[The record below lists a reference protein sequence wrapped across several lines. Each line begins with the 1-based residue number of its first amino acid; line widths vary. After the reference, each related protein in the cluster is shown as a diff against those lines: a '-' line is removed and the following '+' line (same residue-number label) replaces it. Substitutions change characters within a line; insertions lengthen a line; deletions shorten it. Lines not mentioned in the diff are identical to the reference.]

1 MPLRI
6 RLARAGAK
14 KRPHYR
20 IVVTDGRNPRDGR
33 FLERVG
39 TYSPLLPK
47 DSDERITMKV
57 DRIKYWMDR
66 GAQPSDRVRKFLAGA
81 DLVPKPVFN
90 NPEKAKPKAKAQA
103 RLDEQKQAAEEAAS
117 AAEAPDA
124 GDATD
129 AAEAPASE

>member
-39 TYSPLLPK
+39 TYAPLLPK
-47 DSDERITMKV
+47 DSDDRVVVNAERVKF
-57 DRIKYWMDR
+57 WLER
-66 GAQPSDRVRKFLAGA
+66 GAQPSDRVRRLLAQR
-81 DLVPKPVFN
+81 DLGEKPTFS

-103 RLDEQKQAAEEAAS
+103 RLDEQKK
-117 AAEAPDA
+117 AAEAPPEPAPDSDNAA
-124 GDATD
+124 GDT
-129 AAEAPASE
+129 AASA